1 MLRSITISF
10 VLFIGLFAINKVINY
25 NSADNVLKKES
36 IKIIDE
42 IYSIKLASIIHE
54 VETMKTP
61 NNAQQLIDSGYLK
74 STIKNNISNKS
85 KEISIKK
92 IKERKEYIVTYEK
105 PNQITEEFCET
116 IRESLSVE
124 KNIELKNCDKE
135 VTQFIIKT

>member
-25 NSADNVLKKES
+25 NLADNVLKKES

-61 NNAQQLIDSGYLK
+61 DNAQQLIDSGYLK

>member
-61 NNAQQLIDSGYLK
+61 DNAQQLIDSGYLK

-116 IRESLSVE
+116 TRESLSVE

>member
-25 NSADNVLKKES
+25 NSADNVLKKEF

-61 NNAQQLIDSGYLK
+61 DNAQQLIDSGYLK

>member
-25 NSADNVLKKES
+25 NLADNVLKKES

-61 NNAQQLIDSGYLK
+61 DNAQQLIDSGYLK

-92 IKERKEYIVTYEK
+92 IKERKEYIITYEK

>member
-61 NNAQQLIDSGYLK
+61 DNAQQLKIIYQINLK
-74 STIKNNISNKS
+74 K
-85 KEISIKK
+85 
-92 IKERKEYIVTYEK
+92 Y
-105 PNQITEEFCET
+105 Q
-116 IRESLSVE
+116 
-124 KNIELKNCDKE
+124 
-135 VTQFIIKT
+135 

>member
-61 NNAQQLIDSGYLK
+61 DNAQQLIDSGYLK

>member
-61 NNAQQLIDSGYLK
+61 DNAQQLIDSGYLK

-105 PNQITEEFCET
+105 PNQTTEEFCET